1 MNIKFESE
9 ELLDDGGWCDKRKEK
24 RECYQCEFY
33 NEIED
38 ICEFKISNKR
48 KEIKNMEV
56 LNGGAR

>member
-9 ELLDDGGWCDKRKEK
+9 ELLDDGGWCSKRNEEI
-24 RECYQCEFY
+24 ECCKCEFY

-38 ICEFKISNKR
+38 ICEFKISKER